1 MDELVEK
8 NFKALAQALKDE
20 RVKSSEMQIEVSSL
34 IGTISGLSQQVIQV
48 QQQYGI
54 MMARIQGTGATA

>member
-1 MDELVEK
+1 MDELIEK

-34 IGTISGLSQQVIQV
+34 IGTISGLSQQVIQL